1 MRASK
6 KTVSKMPASGS
17 LEKESEIHISGAEG
31 ICEDSEI
38 SKMGLI
44 FIDRALSHSRGTPDK
59 IIITIE
65 KISERPSSALLL
77 PVRTCECSSP
87 EDAWSFIA
95 AHLSELGV
103 SSTALRSAL
112 RVLRSKKTMRGAALI
127 STLSGRRMEPDRMRG
142 VRVSRLG
149 IDTESAKKLARRLS
163 RLHINNLTVKEAL
176 ILASKVASCT
186 DIVAEVCF
194 SDDPDYTTGYLA
206 SRSSG
211 YLRTTNVKH
220 QGEMHGGRVFF
231 VNEKS
236 DTEQIIAWLEKKP
249 VIAVFNRE

>member
-6 KTVSKMPASGS
+6 QTNSKMPGS
-17 LEKESEIHISGAEG
+17 SRLEKRNEIHISGAEG
-31 ICEDSEI
+31 IFEDSDI
-38 SKMGLI
+38 SKMGRT

-65 KISERPSSALLL
+65 EISERPASALLL
-77 PVRTCECSSP
+77 PVRTFECSSP

-95 AHLSELGV
+95 AHLSGLGV
-103 SSTALRSAL
+103 SSRALRSAL
-112 RVLRSKKTMRGAALI
+112 KVLKSNKTMRGASLVSA
-127 STLSGRRMEPDRMRG
+127 LSGRRMEPNRMRG

-149 IDTESAKKLARRLS
+149 IDAESEKKLARRLS
-163 RLHINNLTVKEAL
+163 RLHINNITVKEAL

-211 YLRTTNVKH
+211 YLRTTNVKLK
-220 QGEMHGGRVFF
+220 GEMHGGRVFF
-231 VNEKS
+231 VNEDS
-236 DTEQIIAWLEKKP
+236 DPGKIIAWLERKP
-249 VIAVFNRE
+249 VIAVFSHE